1 MPTYEY
7 RCDKCGFEFEREQ
20 RITEKPIRTCPK
32 CKAQKARRLISA
44 TSFVLKGG
52 GWYKDLYSSAGA
64 KKKPEGSEAAPS
76 SSESKAESAAESKT
90 DSKADSKP
98 DSKPSSKPEPRA
110 GSKKSGKKAA
120 SA

>member
-52 GWYKDLYSSAGA
+52 GWYKDLYSSAG
-64 KKKPEGSEAAPS
+64 
-76 SSESKAESAAESKT
+76 
-90 DSKADSKP
+90 
-98 DSKPSSKPEPRA
+98 
-110 GSKKSGKKAA
+110 GSKKSEGGETGGSAPEAKAESRSEAKSDAKSEPKAKSGKAGKKAA